1 MHTATNILSQLFYN
15 TFGEHPSA
23 IKPLKESGSYRQY
36 FRIQS
41 KNHRVLGAFNDD
53 IKENNAFFSF
63 TKSLADSGINVPEI
77 YAVSEDKKH
86 YLLTDLGDETLY
98 QYFKKNNYSAEVLC
112 KVKHVVHALVDIQLS
127 ASGQIDYSKCYPRET
142 FDHRSIM
149 WDLNYFKYNFLKV
162 IKIPFNEDAL
172 ENDFEK
178 LADELLKVSS
188 GYFMYRDF
196 QSRNIMHYNGELWFI
211 DYQGGRKG
219 PLQYDLASILYSPK
233 TGLDNIQRE
242 ALLDTYIEK
251 LQSLQETDVQSFK
264 QQFYLFALIRI
275 LQALGAYGFR
285 GLTEHKPGFSKNIP
299 DAIGNLGNLLNENID
314 ENLFPEIRRVTEK
327 LKQTSYAEPFE
338 HKEDDK
344 LTIRITSFSY
354 KKGYPVDPSDNGG
367 GFVFDCRGL
376 PNPGRLEK
384 YRAYS
389 GLDQNII
396 DYLEQFHEVEEFKKN
411 IEKTVA
417 PTIENYIE
425 RGFKHLCISFG
436 CTGGQ
441 HRSVYNAEAL
451 AKKIQNKYPVNVVL
465 IHNEKQNW
473 NINGKQEKM
482 QKEKL

>member
-15 TFGEHPSA
+15 TFGEHPSS

-41 KNHRVLGAFNDD
+41 KKHYVLGAFNDD

-63 TKSLADSGINVPEI
+63 TKSLAASGINVPEI
-77 YAVSEDKKH
+77 YAVSEDKRH

-98 QYFKKNNYSAEVLC
+98 QYFKKNKYSAKTLCEVKNAVIYL
-112 KVKHVVHALVDIQLS
+112 LDIQIKALPL
-127 ASGQIDYSKCYPRET
+127 IDFTQCYPRQS
-142 FDHRSIM
+142 FDKRSVM

-162 IKIPFNEDAL
+162 TKIPFNENAL
-172 ENDFEK
+172 ENDFEILTDVLMK
-178 LADELLKVSS
+178 APS

-196 QSRNIMHYNGELWFI
+196 QSRNIMLYNDDLWFI

-219 PLQYDLASILYSPK
+219 PLQYDLASFLYSPK
-233 TGLDNIQRE
+233 TGLNNSQRE
-242 ALLDTYIEK
+242 AFLNIYIEK
-251 LQSLQETDVQSFK
+251 LQSIQETDVQKFEEH
-264 QQFYLFALIRI
+264 FYLFALIRV

-285 GLTEHKPGFSKNIP
+285 GLTEHKPGFSQNIP
-299 DAIGNLGNLLNENID
+299 EAIENLDNLLNEKIGQ
-314 ENLFPEIRRVTEK
+314 NLFPEIRRIIDS
-327 LKQTSYAEPFE
+327 LKKSHYSKRIETTNE
-338 HKEDDK
+338 K

-354 KKGYPVDPSDNGG
+354 KKGYPDDPSDNGG

-376 PNPGRLEK
+376 PNPGRIEK
-384 YRAYS
+384 YKAYS
-389 GLDQNII
+389 GLDPIII
-396 DYLEQFHEVEEFKKN
+396 DYLEQYNEVKYFKEN
-411 IEKTVA
+411 AEKIVF

-425 RGFKHLCISFG
+425 RGFKHLCVSFG

-441 HRSVYNAEAL
+441 HRSVYNAEIL
-451 AKKIQNKYPVNVVL
+451 AKKIQNKYPVKVVL

-473 NINGKQEKM
+473 NVNGKQEKV